1 MLVRG
6 PAGLVTTS
14 RSAAGDHLKRL
25 VGRRVLVVEDEYFIA
40 DDLAQ
45 ALDEAGA
52 IVVGPASTVEEAF
65 ALLERERPDLAIL
78 DINLKGKV
86 SFAIA
91 DELARR
97 ELPFVF
103 ATGYESGAIPD
114 RHAQRPRWQK
124 PLRIEEM
131 LAALGEA

>member
-1 MLVRG
+1 M
-6 PAGLVTTS
+6 
-14 RSAAGDHLKRL
+14 
-25 VGRRVLVVEDEYFIA
+25 VEDEYFIA

-45 ALDEAGA
+45 ALEEAGA
-52 IVVGPASTVEEAF
+52 AVIGPVSTSDEAF

-78 DINLKGKV
+78 DINLKGEV
-86 SFAIA
+86 SFAVA

-103 ATGYESGAIPD
+103 ATGYDSGAIPD

-124 PLRIEEM
+124 PFRVAEM
-131 LAALGEA
+131 LAALGRPGQD